1 VRSGPR
7 RLRIY
12 VFVILDIATRR
23 ALHWNL
29 TVHPTAEWTI
39 QQFRDGLPLDDAD
52 RVRVHDRDGIFAP
65 AVDEAGAV
73 DVTARAEDAGPHVTS
88 ERAL

>member
-1 VRSGPR
+1 MYSSSSTVGTF
-7 RLRIY
+7 RI
-12 VFVILDIATRR
+12 V
-23 ALHWNL
+23 HWNL
-29 TVHPTAEWTI
+29 TDHPKSEWTI
-39 QQFRDGLPLDDAD
+39 QQFRDGLPLDDAY